1 VVSCGLILQRK
12 VRSVRPNSKRA
23 FWTQTLGY
31 VAAAAGC
38 LLTARTASA
47 EVTIVKTENNWEVY
61 LAGRV
66 GAFFSYAFGDAYPPA
81 PMTGNIISGGGVD
94 EKQFDTIP
102 KQYDAMGTGDKT
114 QQGTLSKMRVRSG
127 MIPNVLT
134 IGTRKKFGADTT
146 FKVQASI
153 WAQIEPDYFDDPA
166 NQKLPRTSGPDF
178 GVSADFR
185 EGYMQ
190 IESSWGAVQAGRFL
204 SLFSRGSYESDLMYG
219 HAYGAGFP
227 GIKTPPAAGGNQIA
241 GGLTRQGPT
250 SGMAGF
256 GVLGGT
262 WAGGVAYTTPSF
274 SGLRISGGLFEPVQL
289 LGSAYDGTRNPR
301 PEGEISY
308 DLNSTGFKMHLYGE
322 AAFQKVYDNKDSKNA
337 SMSGVAAG
345 GRVEVGPIRLGL
357 GGFRGKGLGLY
368 YPFDASATSVSQA
381 PGPPVT
387 DAMGMT
393 MPGPTKNELRTFQ
406 GYSALAQLAL
416 GEIDINVGA
425 GQTQVA
431 RTDDDKAN
439 IDSLIKSQTGISAG
453 VVYHAAENLHFD
465 VDFMNAACSWYG
477 GQSQKVNFI
486 NTGAMVTF

>member
-1 VVSCGLILQRK
+1 VSCGLILQRK

-23 FWTQTLGY
+23 FWTQTFGG
-31 VAAAAGC
+31 AAVAAGC

-66 GAFFSYAFGDAYPPA
+66 GAFFSYAFGEAYPLA
-81 PMTGNIISGGGVD
+81 PTTGALISGGGVD
-94 EKQFDTIP
+94 EKGADTIP
-102 KQYDAMGTGDKT
+102 KTDNTGMVDPA
-114 QQGTLSKMRVRSG
+114 QRGTLSKMRIRSG

-134 IGTRKKFGADTT
+134 IGTRKKFGEDTT

-185 EGYMQ
+185 EGYLQ
-190 IESSWGAVQAGRFL
+190 IESSWGGVQAGRFL
-204 SLFSRGSYESDLMYG
+204 SLFSRGSYESDLTYG
-219 HAYGAGFP
+219 HAYGVGFP
-227 GIKTPPAAGGNQIA
+227 GIKTPPAAGGSQIA

-262 WAGGVAYTTPSF
+262 YAGGVAYTTPSL
-274 SGLRISGGLFEPVQL
+274 SGLKIAAGLFEPVQL
-289 LGSAYDGTRNPR
+289 IGSAYDGTRNPR

-308 DLNSTGFKMHLYGE
+308 DLSVTGFKMHLYGDG
-322 AAFQKVYDNKDSKNA
+322 AFQKVYNNKDTKNA
-337 SMSGVAAG
+337 SMFGVAAG
-345 GRVEVGPIRLGL
+345 GRFEVGPVRVGL

-387 DAMGMT
+387 DAMGVT

-406 GYSALAQLAL
+406 GYSALVQVAL

-425 GQTQVA
+425 GQTVVA
-431 RTDDDKAN
+431 RTDDDKVN

-453 VVYHAAENLHFD
+453 VVYHATENLHLD
-465 VDFMNAACSWYG
+465 LDFMNAAFSWYG

-486 NTGAMVTF
+486 NTGAILTF